1 MKNIEISSK
10 IVQRILAVVLMMAII
25 PMSTIAEG
33 KKDKSKHDGRTWNIE
48 GIAVT
53 GPNDVCGEPQ
63 WVMPAPFPPDTHF
76 TILGEFDPS
85 PDAIDAVPFSPESC
99 DDDALLA
106 THTSPALNQAGGFP
120 DADSRLKNVP
130 LRQVPITA
138 TVDGMRMTLPDMDA
152 VPPNPFPP
160 TKSKPNDP
168 ITLGDWLCAN
178 GEMKVEC
185 FDDGSAKIKAK
196 FRQLI
201 PNGVYSFVATWLTTP
216 PGATEPTFVP
226 LPFGGIPNEVVAN
239 KRGNATIARD
249 LNYCPMDPTADGSII
264 MFADLGYH
272 TDGSTA
278 GVFPQTVSEVE
289 TFLGSDGEVFEST
302 KPPGI
307 FAMPHVGFP
316 MQVDSPKAN

>member
-1 MKNIEISSK
+1 MNNKWIHSK
-10 IVQRILAVVLMMAII
+10 IICRILAIALVIAIA
-25 PMSTIAEG
+25 PASSKAGG
-33 KKDKSKHDGRTWNIE
+33 KKKKDRQNVRTWNIE

-63 WVMPAPFPPDTHF
+63 WVIPAPFPPDAHF
-76 TILGEFDPS
+76 TLSGEFDPS
-85 PDAIDAVPFSPESC
+85 PDATDAIPFSPETC

-106 THTSPALNQAGGFP
+106 THTSPGLNALGGFP
-120 DADSRLKNVP
+120 DADPRLKNIP

-138 TVDGMRMTLPDMDA
+138 TLDGVGMMLPGMND

-160 TKSKPNDP
+160 TKSEPNDP

-185 FDDGSAKIKAK
+185 YGDGTAKIKAK

-216 PGATEPTFVP
+216 PGAAEPTFVP
-226 LPFGGIPNEVVAN
+226 LPFGGIPNSVVAN
-239 KRGNATIARD
+239 RKGNARMVRE
-249 LNYCPMDPTADGSII
+249 LNYCPMDPSPDGSII
-264 MFADLGYH
+264 MFLDLGYH
-272 TDGSTA
+272 TDGSTD
-278 GVFPQTVSEVE
+278 GVFPQIVNEKG
-289 TFLGSDGEVFEST
+289 TFVGPDGELFESP

-307 FAMPHVGFP
+307 FAMPQLGFP
-316 MQVDSPKAN
+316 INVGSRE